1 MDSAIPYAVI
11 ADFENW
17 EFQER
22 KVLGPWFDEPF
33 EWATAIY
40 DDQFKPTI
48 PRGRC
53 VLTGTSTK
61 DGVQTI
67 PLTGETTNNV
77 AHLIPFSCSS
87 WFRRNGM
94 SRFSMDPCSMAGP
107 DSFNNICHLRSHL
120 LADFNRCKFVFAPR
134 RTRSGYEFAAHYLP
148 VGDDLSY
155 PANVFHNQMVR
166 PFVGV
171 SDKYIYA
178 RFAFCVFELLRHFV
192 TQRPRRLGTRE
203 RVTGQFGIDRLVTKI
218 SIRQMGM
225 SSEHELRLNP
235 RKRTISDFESD
246 ATGLV
251 EPEADE
257 QPVSGQEQPAA
268 LQSLPNTN
276 PSFPRQIP
284 TQRRSEL
291 SKRFKKRW
299 VLRHRPRG
307 AHQSQAK
314 PRPATS
320 ERTVAGLHSGIP
332 DAAQE
337 QPAIEQGQP
346 SVHQVVPSAQAATP
360 RPVVTGRRAFASEM
374 TPEQRAI
381 QQQVMP
387 TATPEQFATTQH
399 HAIRGEEHLDQLASR
414 VFVWMESQPRLVL
427 DFWCSRLGRYRD
439 LRLAAPTNQPG
450 HNFAFHMRTAP
461 PVHVKHGYVSGR
473 CLH

>member
-1 MDSAIPYAVI
+1 MDSAIPYAVV

-22 KVLGPWFDEPF
+22 NALGPWFDETF
-33 EWATAIY
+33 EWATATY
-40 DDQFKPTI
+40 DDQFKPTV

-53 VLTGTSTK
+53 VLTGASTK

-67 PLTGETTNNV
+67 PLTGETTSNV
-77 AHLIPFSCSS
+77 AHLIPLSCSS

-94 SRFSMDPCSMAGP
+94 NRFSMDPCSMAGP
-107 DSFNNICHLRSHL
+107 DSLNNICHLRSDL

-134 RTRSGYEFAAHYLP
+134 RTSSGYTFAAHYLS

-155 PANVFHNQMVR
+155 PAKVFHNQMVR

-203 RVTGQFGIDRLVTKI
+203 RATGQFGIDRLVTKI

-225 SSEHELRLNP
+225 SSEHDLRLNP
-235 RKRTISDFESD
+235 RKRTISDFESE

-257 QPVSGQEQPAA
+257 QPVSGQEQTAA
-268 LQSLPNTN
+268 LQSLPSTT
-276 PSFPRQIP
+276 PPIPRQIP
-284 TQRRSEL
+284 TERRSEL
-291 SKRFKKRW
+291 SKRFKKRR
-299 VLRHRPRG
+299 VLRREPRG
-307 AHQSQAK
+307 ALQSQAK

-320 ERTVAGLHSGIP
+320 ERTVTGLYSGIP

-337 QPAIEQGQP
+337 QPAIEQGQ
-346 SVHQVVPSAQAATP
+346 SRVHQFVSSAQSATP
-360 RPVVTGRRAFASEM
+360 RPVVTEQRAFASDM

-381 QQQVMP
+381 QQQAMP
-387 TATPEQFATTQH
+387 TPTPGQFATTQH
-399 HAIRGEEHLDQLASR
+399 DPNPRGGTPHPTGL
-414 VFVWMESQPRLVL
+414 ESFSLNGKPAETRPRLLEFPV
-427 DFWCSRLGRYRD
+427 GTI
-439 LRLAAPTNQPG
+439 P
-450 HNFAFHMRTAP
+450 RTQTHSPDTSARP
-461 PVHVKHGYVSGR
+461 QLSFPHGNRPAST
-473 CLH
+473 C